1 VSVTTF
7 VAYVIIAAAFVSFF
21 VMATITYGQFTLKA
35 WRAMFMSMAVLL
47 ILLVIM
53 RKATEI
59 VTAER
64 AEKAIEQQQGPSPYS
79 K

>member
-1 VSVTTF
+1 MSATTF
-7 VAYVIIAAAFVSFF
+7 VAYAFIAAAFVSFF
-21 VMATITYGQFTLKA
+21 VMATIMYGQFTLKA

-47 ILLVIM
+47 ILLIIM
-53 RKATEI
+53 KKATDI

-64 AEKAIEQQQGPSPYS
+64 AAQALEQQQGPSPYS

>member
-1 VSVTTF
+1 
-7 VAYVIIAAAFVSFF
+7 
-21 VMATITYGQFTLKA
+21 
-35 WRAMFMSMAVLL
+35 L